1 MKDMFKIAIL
11 FAAFMFAIPMIGFI
25 GRDANEAVSAEET
38 AEMTETSE
46 VENPPAESTD
56 PTPAADVFPVLDITS
71 GQVMEIPIKDY
82 IAGAV
87 MAEMPAAYETEAL
100 KAQAV
105 AAYTYAL
112 RRIRL
117 ETENPAPE
125 LMGAYI
131 SNDSSK
137 FQAFFTPEQG
147 KAFYG
152 SAYDEYRKKIE
163 EAVDAVYPEAL
174 YYENEPIAAAFHS
187 VSCGKTEN
195 SADVWEVSFPYL
207 VSVESEWD
215 CDAPTFY
222 SEAEFSADE
231 ISAAFPD
238 ADLNGEKSGLISV
251 DALTT
256 GGYVKRA
263 SVGIET
269 YSGQEIRAALGLKS
283 AAFTV
288 SYNEKDEKFVFSV
301 KGSGH
306 GVGMSQYGANCLA
319 KENKTYRE
327 ILGYYYPETELI
339 AQDYESAVHPSSN

>member
-1 MKDMFKIAIL
+1 MKDMFKITII
-11 FAAFMFAIPMIGFI
+11 FAVFMFIIPLIGFI
-25 GRDANEAVSAEET
+25 GRNTDETVSAEATAETTAAANEAAEEKT
-38 AEMTETSE
+38 ADDS
-46 VENPPAESTD
+46 
-56 PTPAADVFPVLDITS
+56 FPVLDITS
-71 GQVMEIPIKDY
+71 GKVIEMPIKDY
-82 IAGAV
+82 LVGAV

-117 ETENPAPE
+117 EKENPDPE

-131 SNDSSK
+131 SNDSSR

-152 SAYDEYRKKIE
+152 SSYDEYRQKIE
-163 EAVDAVYPEAL
+163 SAVEAVYPEAL
-174 YYENEPIAAAFHS
+174 FYENEPIAAAFHS

-222 SEAEFSADE
+222 SEAEFTLDE

-238 ADLNGEKSGLISV
+238 ADLDGEKSSLISI
-251 DALTT
+251 DALTE

-263 SVGIET
+263 SVGGMTENG
-269 YSGQEIRAALGLKS
+269 SDIRTALGLKS
-283 AAFTV
+283 SAFTV
-288 SYNEKDEKFVFSV
+288 SYNEKTEKYVFSV

-327 ILGYYYPETELI
+327 ILNYYYPNTQLSS
-339 AQDYESAVHPSSN
+339 QSYEAAASN

>member
-11 FAAFMFAIPMIGFI
+11 FAAFVFVIPMIGFI
-25 GRDANEAVSAEET
+25 GRDTDKNVSAEKT
-38 AEMTETSE
+38 AATSE
-46 VENPPAESTD
+46 TTAAKTDTSAAEEEPAN
-56 PTPAADVFPVLDITS
+56 ADVFPVLDITS
-71 GQVMEIPIKDY
+71 GQVMELPMRDY
-82 IAGAV
+82 LTGAV
-87 MAEMPAAYETEAL
+87 MAEMPAAYEKEAL

-117 ETENPAPE
+117 EAENPDPE

-137 FQAFFTPEQG
+137 FQAYFTPEQG

-152 SAYDEYRKKIE
+152 DAYDEYRKKIAA
-163 EAVDAVYPEAL
+163 AVDAVYPEAL

-195 SADVWEVSFPYL
+195 SADVWDVSFPYL

-222 SEAEFSADE
+222 SEAEFSPDE
-231 ISAAFPD
+231 ICAAFPD
-238 ADLNGEKSGLISV
+238 SEFDGEKSSWISV
-251 DALTT
+251 DTLTD

-263 SVGIET
+263 SIGSET
-269 YSGQEIRAALGLKS
+269 YSGQEIRTVLGLKS

-288 SYNEKDEKFVFSV
+288 LYNEKDEKFVFSV

-327 ILGYYYPETELI
+327 ILSHYYPETQLI
-339 AQDYESAVHPSSN
+339 GQDNSSD

>member
-11 FAAFMFAIPMIGFI
+11 FAAFMLIIPMIGFI
-25 GRDANEAVSAEET
+25 GRDTGET
-38 AEMTETSE
+38 AAAEAAAETTETSE
-46 VENPPAESTD
+46 TENASAESAE
-56 PTPAADVFPVLDITS
+56 PAAAEDIFPVLDITS
-71 GQVMEIPIKDY
+71 GQVMEIPMKDY
-82 IAGAV
+82 ITGAV

-117 ETENPAPE
+117 EKENPDPE

-131 SNDSSK
+131 SNDSSR

-152 SAYDEYRKKIE
+152 SAYDEYRQKIE

-187 VSCGKTEN
+187 VSCGKTED
-195 SADVWEVSFPYL
+195 SADVWDVSFPYL

-231 ISAAFPD
+231 ICAAFPD
-238 ADLNGEKSGLISV
+238 SELDGEKSNRISV
-251 DALTT
+251 DTLTT

-263 SVGIET
+263 TIGGKT
-269 YSGQEIRAALGLKS
+269 YSGQEIRTALGLKS
-283 AAFTV
+283 AAFSV

-319 KENKTYRE
+319 KEQKTYRE
-327 ILGYYYPETELI
+327 ILNYYYPGTQLVG
-339 AQDYESAVHPSSN
+339 QNYENAVH